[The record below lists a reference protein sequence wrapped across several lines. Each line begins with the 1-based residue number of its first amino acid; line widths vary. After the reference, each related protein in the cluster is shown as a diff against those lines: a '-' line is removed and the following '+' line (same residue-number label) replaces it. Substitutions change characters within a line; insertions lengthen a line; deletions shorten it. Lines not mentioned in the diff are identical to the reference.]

1 MAVLCKFE
9 DEGFTKEMYEEL
21 GKQIDF
27 EHNHPKGEIFH
38 AVGFDNSGKFHVV
51 DIWESEED
59 FNNFVSSKLKP
70 VLEKINAPMPKGQIV
85 QIYNA
90 NAFQGIDSF
99 KVK

>member
-21 GKQIDF
+21 RKQIDF

-38 AVGFDNSGKFHVV
+38 TVGFDNSGKFHVV